1 MADDAPKIAEP
12 GSILAGKLRV
22 ESVLGQG
29 AMGVVY
35 ECTDTSTNTRV
46 AVKVVSNIDDVE
58 LRARFAR
65 EVRAASSLTNDHAVK
80 VLEVGESEGLPYL
93 MMELLKG
100 KSLETLVDTN
110 GPLPISSVVDWI
122 LQAIEVVGEAHAKG
136 LVHRDLK
143 PANIFLSDR
152 PGREPIVKV
161 LDFGVVKISDPQA
174 SKLTKTGASPGT
186 PGYMSPEQV
195 RGLPDVDVR
204 SDVWSLG
211 ATMFE
216 LLSGRLPFAAPTIP
230 DMLARVLH
238 DAPDSLREKRSDIP
252 KEVEAI
258 VKRCLKKDPKDRFA
272 TADDLGNALESATSG
287 PGFTARMDR
296 HRRTKA
302 GNTAALPPIASR
314 PPGPPATPRMPSA
327 PPPGSSHSTRPP
339 PVMVP
344 VPADERELATAKVR
358 RRQPKRRPSRAKVF
372 LVSAAIALGLGAA
385 IIAIVLANAVD
396 RPMAGSGPTTS
407 ASAIARRH
415 LGRDASARESDAA
428 AATSA
433 TAPATSSDE

>member
-12 GSILAGKLRV
+12 GSTLAGKLRV
-22 ESVLGQG
+22 EKVLGQG

-35 ECTDTSTNTRV
+35 ECTDTTTNTRV
-46 AVKVVSNIDDVE
+46 AVKVVSNMDDAE

-65 EVRAASSLTNDHAVK
+65 EVRAASSLTNEHAVK
-80 VLEVGESEGLPYL
+80 VLEVGESDGLPYL
-93 MMELLKG
+93 MMELLSG
-100 KSLETLVDTN
+100 KSLENLVDTN

-122 LQAIEVVGEAHAKG
+122 LQAIEVVGEAHANG

-143 PANIFLSDR
+143 PANLFLADR
-152 PGREPIVKV
+152 QGREPIVKV

-211 ATMFE
+211 ATMYE

-230 DMLARVLH
+230 DMLARVLKE
-238 DAPDSLREKRSDIP
+238 APDPLREKRPDIP
-252 KEVEAI
+252 KDLEAI

-296 HRRTKA
+296 HRRTRTKA
-302 GNTAALPPIASR
+302 GNTAVMPPIA
-314 PPGPPATPRMPSA
+314 PPATPRMASA
-327 PPPGSSHSTRPP
+327 PPPGMSPSTRPP
-339 PVMVP
+339 PALVP

-358 RRQPKRRPSRAKVF
+358 RREQKRRPSRAKVF

-385 IIAIVLANAVD
+385 VIAIVLASAVD
-396 RPMAGSGPTTS
+396 RPMGGGGGGPTTS

-415 LGRDASARESDAA
+415 LGREAGARESDATARPASA
-428 AATSA
+428 A
-433 TAPATSSDE
+433 DE